1 MPAVAGLAKST
12 EKIRAKNFMSNT
24 SNKEREDHMS
34 TTLDIQGAANL
45 LKIHPV
51 TVARMI
57 RDGSIPAARIGRA
70 YVLMERDVLD
80 FIERQISAQMT
91 RRGESTPTRTARSN
105 APGSRPES
113 HPLR

>member
-1 MPAVAGLAKST
+1 
-12 EKIRAKNFMSNT
+12 
-24 SNKEREDHMS
+24 MS

-51 TVARMI
+51 TVTRLI
-57 RDGSIPAARIGRA
+57 RDGRIPAARIGRA
-70 YVLMERDVLD
+70 YVVLERDVMSYL
-80 FIERQISAQMT
+80 ERQITAQTAT
-91 RRGESTPTRTARSN
+91 RSEGMPTRAARSN